1 MCLDTQEQSRDS
13 STSLG
18 MTGDEDARVSRKEI
32 LLPWP
37 ALYPNYNHGFEQIAA
52 GFSLQNL
59 P

>member
-1 MCLDTQEQSRDS
+1 MCLGIQEQSRDS

-18 MTGDEDARVSRKEI
+18 LTGDEDATVSRKEI

-37 ALYPNYNHGFEQIAA
+37 ALHPNYNHGFEQITA
-52 GFSLQNL
+52 GFSVQNF